1 MFDVIRS
8 FNLEEPL
15 DNLDR
20 LSNKSARNVEIGI
33 RALAESLGEG
43 LLVIQRNEIVF
54 MNDRLPAIMGMTR
67 DELSGID
74 LTQLGNRDPD
84 IRKYLE
90 TRTRYEETDDSL
102 TIGEIRIPTSDGK
115 FVIMRNRSSRI
126 IWGDKPAT
134 VHFLEDI
141 TLRKNAEKQLME
153 QKEVNSILADTVRR
167 ILASPESLDE
177 IAGTVLDSAMNL
189 TGSRSGVL
197 IIEDETGQKV
207 LKQRCTGGCSSGC
220 VIPSVLQSLK
230 SDESM
235 MNLRRPGRIEGA
247 FYLNESLPVSEGCRL
262 GSEIKNILE
271 VPFHNQSPVF
281 GHIILAD
288 SPETFG
294 PWDLDNM
301 EKIAEVLNLALVRR
315 QAVDELKKAKD
326 AAEREAEARSQFLA
340 NVSHE
345 IRSPLNGVL
354 MMSSLLQ
361 DSDLSDEQSE
371 LLNVVMFSARTIDR
385 LIRDLTDLTQIRNG
399 KITIFREDFN
409 LDELCRHILESNRPE
424 AVRKGLELESRIDPE
439 AFHITGDRERIGQ
452 IISNLLTNAIKYT
465 ESGRILLGA
474 SVADD
479 QLRIVVS
486 DTGIGIP
493 DEQQEEVFGLF
504 NQGRLGRRA
513 DGTGIGLAVVKELTE
528 IMKGNVSLESQP
540 GVGSRFSVFLP
551 LITPADSRDSDF
563 EESASD
569 TMPEIARILIAE
581 DEGVNRLYMRTF
593 LEREGWEID
602 EAANGIEAVSL
613 AGKHHYDLI
622 LMDISMPRMDGLEA
636 SARIREIQPFVP
648 IIAITAHA
656 YEEDRKRIL
665 ETGLND
671 IVLKPIDENG
681 LKRRLR
687 RYLRTS

>member
-1 MFDVIRS
+1 M
-8 FNLEEPL
+8 
-15 DNLDR
+15 
-20 LSNKSARNVEIGI
+20 EIGI

-43 LLVIQRNEIVF
+43 LLVVQRNEVVF

-67 DELSGID
+67 EEFSGVD
-74 LTQLGNRDPD
+74 LAQLGSQDPQMNE
-84 IRKYLE
+84 K
-90 TRTRYEETDDSL
+90 TDDSF
-102 TIGEIRIPTSDGK
+102 TIGEVRIPSADGRVV
-115 FVIMRNRSSRI
+115 FMRNRSSRI
-126 IWGDKPAT
+126 IWGDSPAT

-197 IIEDETGQKV
+197 VIEDESGQKV
-207 LKQRCTGGCSSGC
+207 LKQRCIGGCPHC

-247 FYLNESLPVSEGCRL
+247 FYLNESLPVLEGCRL

-281 GHIILAD
+281 GQIILAD
-288 SPETFG
+288 TPETFG

-326 AAEREAEARSQFLA
+326 AAEREAESRSQFLA

-399 KITIFREDFN
+399 KITIYKEDFN

-424 AVRKGLELESRIDPE
+424 AVRKGLDLESSIEPE
-439 AFHITGDRERIGQ
+439 AFHITGDRERTGQ

-465 ESGRILLGA
+465 ESGRILLTA
-474 SVADD
+474 SVSDAWI
-479 QLRIVVS
+479 RIDMS

-493 DEQQEEVFGLF
+493 DEQQNEVFGLF

-528 IMKGNVSLESQP
+528 IMNGTVSLESSP
-540 GVGSRFSVFLP
+540 GVGSLFSVFLP
-551 LITPADSRDSDF
+551 LISPTDSREADS
-563 EESASD
+563 EESGNGA
-569 TMPEIARILIAE
+569 MQEIARILVAE

-593 LEREGWEID
+593 LEREGWDID
-602 EAANGIEAVSL
+602 EAANGVEAVSL
-613 AGKHHYDLI
+613 ARRHQYDLI

-665 ETGLND
+665 EAGLND
-671 IVLKPIDENG
+671 IVLKPIDENR

>member
-1 MFDVIRS
+1 M
-8 FNLEEPL
+8 
-15 DNLDR
+15 
-20 LSNKSARNVEIGI
+20 EIGI

-43 LLVIQRNEIVF
+43 LLVIQRNEVVF

-67 DELSGID
+67 DELTGTD
-74 LTQLGNRDPD
+74 LAQLGGRDPN
-84 IRKYLE
+84 IKEYLDN
-90 TRTRYEETDDSL
+90 RTKKEISDDSF
-102 TIGEIRIPTSDGK
+102 TIGEVRIPAADGRI
-115 FVIMRNRSSRI
+115 VYMRNRSSRI
-126 IWGDKPAT
+126 IWSDNPAT

-197 IIEDETGQKV
+197 VIEDESGQKV
-207 LKQRCTGGCSSGC
+207 LKQRCIGGCREC
-220 VIPSVLQSLK
+220 VVPAVLQALK

-247 FYLNESLPVSEGCRL
+247 FYLNESLPVREGCKL
-262 GSEIKNILE
+262 GSEIKNILQ

-288 SPETFG
+288 TPETFG

-361 DSDLSDEQSE
+361 DSDLNDEQSE

-399 KITIFREDFN
+399 KITIYKEDFN

-424 AVRKGLELESRIDPE
+424 AVRKGLDLESTIDPE
-439 AFHITGDRERIGQ
+439 VFHITGDRERIGQ

-465 ESGRILLGA
+465 ESGHILLSA
-474 SVADD
+474 SVVDR
-479 QLRIVVS
+479 QIRIVVS

-493 DEQQEEVFGLF
+493 DEQQKEVFGLF

-528 IMKGNVSLESQP
+528 IMNGKVSLESRP
-540 GVGSRFSVFLP
+540 GVGSQFSICLP
-551 LITPADSRDSDF
+551 LISPTDSRETDSD
-563 EESASD
+563 ESSNSAL
-569 TMPEIARILIAE
+569 PEIARILIAE

-593 LEREGWEID
+593 LEREGWDID
-602 EAANGIEAVSL
+602 EAANGVEAVSL
-613 AGKHHYDLI
+613 ARKHQYDLI

-665 ETGLND
+665 EAGLND
-671 IVLKPIDENG
+671 IVLKPINENG

>member
-1 MFDVIRS
+1 M
-8 FNLEEPL
+8 
-15 DNLDR
+15 
-20 LSNKSARNVEIGI
+20 EIGI

-43 LLVIQRNEIVF
+43 LLVIQRDEIVF
-54 MNDRLPAIMGMTR
+54 MNDRLPAIMGMSR
-67 DELSGID
+67 EDIAGID
-74 LTQLGNRDPD
+74 LAQLGNRDSNS
-84 IRKYLE
+84 R
-90 TRTRYEETDDSL
+90 EETDPNFS
-102 TIGEIRIPTSDGK
+102 IGEIRLPAADGRI
-115 FVIMRNRSSRI
+115 VYMRNRSSRI
-126 IWGDKPAT
+126 VWGDNPAT

-141 TLRKNAEKQLME
+141 TLRKNAEKQLTE

-197 IIEDETGQKV
+197 VIEDEAGENV
-207 LKQRCTGGCSSGC
+207 LKQRCSGGCPDC
-220 VIPSVLQSLK
+220 VVPAALK
-230 SDESM
+230 ALKADESV

-247 FYLNESLPVSEGCRL
+247 FYLNESFPVGEGCRF
-262 GSEIKNILE
+262 GSEIKNLLQ
-271 VPFHNQSPVF
+271 VPFHNQSPVS

-288 SPETFG
+288 TPEIFG
-294 PWDLDNM
+294 PWDLDNI

-315 QAVDELKKAKD
+315 HAVDELKKAKD
-326 AAEREAEARSQFLA
+326 AAVREAEARSQFLA

-361 DSDLSDEQSE
+361 DSDLSEEQSE

-399 KITIFREDFN
+399 KITILKEDFN

-424 AVRKGLELESRIDPE
+424 AIRKGLDLESKIDPE
-439 AFHITGDRERIGQ
+439 ALHITGDRERIGQ

-465 ESGRILLGA
+465 ESGHILVSAAVGNG
-474 SVADD
+474 
-479 QLRIVVS
+479 QIRIVVS

-493 DEQQEEVFGLF
+493 EEQQNEVFGLF
-504 NQGRLGRRA
+504 NQGHIGRRA

-528 IMKGNVSLESQP
+528 IMNGQVYLESQP
-540 GVGSRFSVFLP
+540 GVGSRFSIYLP
-551 LITPADSRDSDF
+551 LISPTGIRETDS
-563 EESASD
+563 EESGDAALPD
-569 TMPEIARILIAE
+569 IARILIAE

-593 LEREGWEID
+593 LEREGWDID
-602 EAANGIEAVSL
+602 EAANGVEAVSL
-613 AGKHHYDLI
+613 ARKHQYDLI

-665 ETGLND
+665 EAGLND

-687 RYLRTS
+687 RYLRTR

>member
-1 MFDVIRS
+1 M
-8 FNLEEPL
+8 
-15 DNLDR
+15 
-20 LSNKSARNVEIGI
+20 EIGI

-43 LLVIQRNEIVF
+43 LLVVQRNEVVF

-67 DELSGID
+67 DELSGVD
-74 LTQLGNRDPD
+74 LAQLGSRDPQV
-84 IRKYLE
+84 KEYLE
-90 TRTRYEETDDSL
+90 TRARNEETDDSF
-102 TIGEIRIPTSDGK
+102 TIGEVRIPTADGRVV
-115 FVIMRNRSSRI
+115 FMRNRSSRI
-126 IWGDKPAT
+126 IWGDSPAT

-197 IIEDETGQKV
+197 VIEDESGQKV
-207 LKQRCTGGCSSGC
+207 LKQRCIGGCPHC
-220 VIPSVLQSLK
+220 VIPSVLQTLK

-247 FYLNESLPVSEGCRL
+247 FYLNESLPVTEGCRL
-262 GSEIKNILE
+262 GSEIRNILE

-281 GHIILAD
+281 GQIILAD
-288 SPETFG
+288 TPETFG

-326 AAEREAEARSQFLA
+326 AAEREAESRSQFLA

-399 KITIFREDFN
+399 KITIYKEDFN

-424 AVRKGLELESRIDPE
+424 AVRKGLDLESSIEPE
-439 AFHITGDRERIGQ
+439 AFHITGDRERTGQ

-465 ESGRILLGA
+465 ESGRILLTA
-474 SVADD
+474 SVSDAWI
-479 QLRIVVS
+479 RIDMS

-493 DEQQEEVFGLF
+493 DEQQNEVFGLF

-528 IMKGNVSLESQP
+528 IMNGKVSLESSP
-540 GVGSRFSVFLP
+540 GVGSLFSVFLP
-551 LITPADSRDSDF
+551 LISPTDSREADS
-563 EESASD
+563 EESGSGA
-569 TMPEIARILIAE
+569 MQEIARILVAE

-593 LEREGWEID
+593 LEREGWVID
-602 EAANGIEAVSL
+602 EAANGVEAVSL
-613 AGKHHYDLI
+613 ARKHQYDLI

-665 ETGLND
+665 EAGLND
-671 IVLKPIDENG
+671 IVLKPIDENR

>member
-1 MFDVIRS
+1 M
-8 FNLEEPL
+8 
-15 DNLDR
+15 
-20 LSNKSARNVEIGI
+20 EIGI

-43 LLVIQRNEIVF
+43 LLVIQRNEVVF

-67 DELSGID
+67 DELTGTD
-74 LTQLGNRDPD
+74 LAQLGGRDPN
-84 IRKYLE
+84 IKEYLDN
-90 TRTRYEETDDSL
+90 RTKKEMSDDSF
-102 TIGEIRIPTSDGK
+102 TIGEVRIPAADGRI
-115 FVIMRNRSSRI
+115 VYMRNRSSRI
-126 IWGDKPAT
+126 IWSDKPAT

-197 IIEDETGQKV
+197 VIEDESGQKV
-207 LKQRCTGGCSSGC
+207 LKQRCIGGCREC
-220 VIPSVLQSLK
+220 VVPAVLQALK

-247 FYLNESLPVSEGCRL
+247 FYLNESLPVREGCKL
-262 GSEIKNILE
+262 GSEIKNILQ

-288 SPETFG
+288 TPETFG

-361 DSDLSDEQSE
+361 DSDLNGEQSE

-399 KITIFREDFN
+399 KITIFKEDFN

-424 AVRKGLELESRIDPE
+424 AVRKGLDLESMIDPE
-439 AFHITGDRERIGQ
+439 VFHITGDRERIGQ

-465 ESGRILLGA
+465 ESGHILLSA
-474 SVADD
+474 SVVDS
-479 QLRIVVS
+479 QIRLVVS

-493 DEQQEEVFGLF
+493 DEQQKEVFGLF

-528 IMKGNVSLESQP
+528 IMNGKVSLESRP
-540 GVGSRFSVFLP
+540 GVGSQFSVCLP
-551 LITPADSRDSDF
+551 LISPTDSRETDSD
-563 EESASD
+563 ESSNSAL
-569 TMPEIARILIAE
+569 PEIARILIAE

-593 LEREGWEID
+593 LEREGWDID
-602 EAANGIEAVSL
+602 EAANGVEAVSL
-613 AGKHHYDLI
+613 ARKHQYDLI

-665 ETGLND
+665 EAGLND
-671 IVLKPIDENG
+671 IVLKPINENG

-687 RYLRTS
+687 RYLRTT